1 MNLRRK
7 ILTVIGLGALGFSFR
22 LPGKP
27 ATDVEEEEKQLM
39 LTSDGQLVEIPKSV
53 FQKATKKKS
62 VRRKKHLL
70 TWLKSKGN
78 KHFNKQKISSQ
89 ND

>member
-7 ILTVIGLGALGFSFR
+7 LLTVIGLGALGFSFK

-27 ATDVEEEEKQLM
+27 ANVIEEDEKQLM

-53 FQKATKKKS
+53 FQKAAKKKD

-70 TWLKSKGN
+70 TWLQAKGN
-78 KHFNKQKISSQ
+78 KHFNK
-89 ND
+89 